1 MSKIYEISWVKNY
14 FATGSELIEADSE
27 EEALQVARDEMG
39 DYEGSMQHTPEE
51 DWVESWGVK
60 PPCLQDRKGK
70 E

>member
-1 MSKIYEISWVKNY
+1 MSKTYEIAWVKNY

-27 EEALQVARDEMG
+27 EEALQVARDNMG
-39 DYEGSMQHTPEE
+39 DYEGNMHYSPEE

-60 PPCLQDRKGK
+60 TS

>member
-1 MSKIYEISWVKNY
+1 MSKIYEIAWVKNY

-39 DYEGSMQHTPEE
+39 NYEGSMQYTPEE

-60 PPCLQDRKGK
+60 RS